1 MASRFSFLKFI
12 LFLIPLCIGNPAQSQ
27 IQNLSEKAQISL
39 LTCGI
44 GEELY
49 SLYGHTAL
57 RINDPINHIDIVY
70 NYGAFDFST
79 PNFYG
84 KFIKGDL
91 EYFVSTS
98 SFKEFNY
105 SYVYDNRDIFEQK
118 LNLTYEQKQKIF
130 TELNNVLASEKR
142 FYTYKFINRN
152 CTTMVRD
159 IINNALPE
167 PISTEVPD
175 TQKNYRQILY
185 DYQTE
190 KFYENLG
197 INLIFGAKTDR
208 QSDQLFLPIELMQGI
223 EKTKTNGKSLS
234 DNTITVFKSQ
244 DTKARKSL
252 WNNFYTFA
260 FAMLC
265 IAFLVYKKRS
275 AAIAYLT
282 IIGLLGLFFSLVG
295 LYSLH
300 EEVLWNYNV
309 LVLSPLYLPL
319 AFFVLRENVLWTNR
333 IVLLNLGLIT
343 IYLVYMLNKAHLIM
357 MVPFVITCLTALWK
371 VRKEVLQN

>member
-1 MASRFSFLKFI
+1 MTPSLLSKKTFSFFLLIFSFI
-12 LFLIPLCIGNPAQSQ
+12 SAFGQTPFLSD
-27 IQNLSEKAQISL
+27 KAEISL
-39 LTCGI
+39 LTCGT

-57 RINDPINHIDIVY
+57 RINDPINQIDVVY

-84 KFIKGDL
+84 KFVKGDL
-91 EYFVSTS
+91 EYFVTTS
-98 SFKEFNY
+98 SFEEFNY

-118 LNLTYEQKQKIF
+118 LNLTPQQKQKIF
-130 TELNNVLASEKR
+130 SELNEVLASEKR
-142 FYTYKFINRN
+142 FYTYKFIDRN

-159 IINNALPE
+159 VINKVLAE
-167 PISTEVPD
+167 PISTKVPD

-185 DYQTE
+185 DYQTD

-208 QSDQLFLPIELMQGI
+208 QSDQLFLPIELLQGI
-223 EKTKTNGKSLS
+223 EQTKINGKPLS
-234 DNTITVFKSQ
+234 DATVTVFKRQ
-244 DTKARKSL
+244 DIKAQQSL

-260 FAMLC
+260 LTMLL
-265 IAFLVYKKRS
+265 IAFLAYKKKS
-275 AAIAYLT
+275 VAIAYLT
-282 IIGLLGLFFSLVG
+282 IIGVLGLFFSLVG

-319 AFFVLRENVLWTNR
+319 VFVVWKKNAVWTNR
-333 IVLLNLGLIT
+333 IVLLHFGLIA
-343 IYLVYMLNKAHLIM
+343 IYLLYMLNKAHLVM
-357 MVPFVITCLTALWK
+357 MVPFVVTSLVALWK
-371 VRKEVLQN
+371 ARKEILQK